1 MPILQ
6 FKYSRDALEID
17 TSSVIVFITTTT
29 SYLIPH
35 TKSATMGFK
44 KMFKKKDPTEAEIR
58 DSMQDAGLLVKTDVN
73 GYNRNKFDSY
83 KGYAAQVTQKTSG
96 GPPPPRSNPY
106 AVQNQQPSGV
116 NPYAAAGGAV
126 GGAASDP
133 YGNGASNDYGNGNT
147 NSGYGNGGNTNSP
160 YNNPN
165 PTPNPYS
172 NSMPQGNEP
181 PAKSSSK
188 FKRFGRSKKEEAAP
202 PPLEDPRLRPRQY
215 GAPTDFN
222 DTERDDYE
230 PVYDVGLPEEP
241 DLPPPPMPGAV
252 NPYASANQGYG
263 SRFGNVDRE
272 LEEEKNELFG
282 PRTDEPPMDSS
293 YNPALSEQQ
302 PKYAESVMSMPRQQ
316 LSQKVRQKEKEPAAA
331 PAPAEFSESAVAVD
345 EEEDLLLGGGS
356 TLNLGRVDSYSYG
369 NEQEYGKQNYSYNYN
384 QGHEFDTVLEEEE
397 KTEQDQEDEDVEAV
411 KQQIRFTKQQSA
423 ASTRNALRHAAEA
436 EESGRNTLGMLGS
449 QGERL
454 YNIHST
460 LALATTQHKIAEDKA
475 KELKTVTRSMF
486 APHVSNPFNS
496 KRRAQEKEDRIRRER
511 AVAQV
516 EREQR
521 RRDAYDSQQRVVGAL
536 DGVGEKSKVRKEMM
550 SKYGSRPGR
559 DRYQFEADEED
570 DILEDEIDNN
580 LDELS
585 GAASRLKKLGLA
597 MNEEVEQQ
605 NEKLDQIAEQTDD
618 LDISV
623 HLNTARLA
631 GIH

>member
-1 MPILQ
+1 
-6 FKYSRDALEID
+6 
-17 TSSVIVFITTTT
+17 
-29 SYLIPH
+29 
-35 TKSATMGFK
+35 MGFK
-44 KMFKKKDPTEAEIR
+44 KMFKKKDPTESEVR
-58 DSMQDAGLLVKTDVN
+58 ESMQDAGLLVKTDVN
-73 GYNRNKFDSY
+73 GYNRNKFDAY
-83 KGYAAQVTQKTSG
+83 KNYAAQVTQKTSG
-96 GPPPPRSNPY
+96 APPPARSNPY
-106 AVQNQQPSGV
+106 AIQNQQPSGG
-116 NPYAAAGGAV
+116 NPYAAAAGAAAGGATSSPY
-126 GGAASDP
+126 GGNDP
-133 YGNGASNDYGNGNT
+133 YGNGASNGNDYGNGN
-147 NSGYGNGGNTNSP
+147 GNGGNTNSP
-160 YNNPN
+160 YNMNN
-165 PTPNPYS
+165 NNNNNTSSPYS
-172 NSMPQGNEP
+172 NINNNSMPQGNEP
-181 PAKSSSK
+181 SAKSSSK

-215 GAPTDFN
+215 GAPADFN

-282 PRTDEPPMDSS
+282 PRSDDPPMDSS
-293 YNPALSEQQ
+293 YNPALSEQ

-316 LSQKVRQKEKEPAAA
+316 LSQKVRQKEPSSAPPPAAESA
-331 PAPAEFSESAVAVD
+331 AAMEYSESAVAVD

-356 TLNLGRVDSYSYG
+356 TLNLGRVDSYNYG
-369 NEQEYGKQNYSYNYN
+369 NDQEYGKQNYSYNYN

-536 DGVGEKSKVRKEMM
+536 DGVGEKSKHRKEMM

-585 GAASRLKKLGLA
+585 SAAGRLKKLGLA

>member
-1 MPILQ
+1 
-6 FKYSRDALEID
+6 
-17 TSSVIVFITTTT
+17 
-29 SYLIPH
+29 
-35 TKSATMGFK
+35 MGLK
-44 KMFKKKDPTEAEIR
+44 KMFKKKDPTESEIR
-58 DSMQDAGLLVKTDVN
+58 ESMQDAGITVKTDVG
-73 GYNRNKFDSY
+73 GYNRNKFDAY
-83 KGYAAQVTQKTSG
+83 KNYAAQVTQKAPNAPS
-96 GPPPPRSNPY
+96 PAKQNPY
-106 AVQNQQPSGV
+106 AVQNKPTAG
-116 NPYAAAGGAV
+116 NPYAAASSGASNSPYS
-126 GGAASDP
+126 AASDP
-133 YGNGASNDYGNGNT
+133 YANG
-147 NSGYGNGGNTNSP
+147 NSGYNGG
-160 YNNPN
+160 YNDSNGNP
-165 PTPNPYS
+165 
-172 NSMPQGNEP
+172 PQP
-181 PAKSSSK
+181 PQPQESSKSSSSR

-202 PPLEDPRLRPRQY
+202 PPPPPAEPKLGPRQY
-215 GAPTDFN
+215 APPAAYD
-222 DTERDDYE
+222 EQPRDDYE

-241 DLPPPPMPGAV
+241 ELPPPPMPGAV
-252 NPYASANQGYG
+252 NPYATANQGYG

-272 LEEEKNELFG
+272 LEEDKNELFG
-282 PRTDEPPMDSS
+282 PREDLPMDSS
-293 YNPALSEQQ
+293 YNPALQE

-316 LSQKVRQKEKEPAAA
+316 LSQKVREKEPAPK
-331 PAPAEFSESAVAVD
+331 PASVAEYSESAVAVD

-369 NEQEYGKQNYSYNYN
+369 NDQEYGKQNYTYNYN

-397 KTEQDQEDEDVEAV
+397 KTEQEQEDEDVEAV

-454 YNIHST
+454 YNIHGT
-460 LALATTQHKIAEDKA
+460 LALATTQHKIAEEKA

-536 DGVGEKSKVRKEMM
+536 DGIGEKSSHRKEMM

-559 DRYQFEADEED
+559 ERYQFEADEED

-585 GAASRLKKLGLA
+585 SAAGRLKKLGLA

>member
-1 MPILQ
+1 MPQ
-6 FKYSRDALEID
+6 
-17 TSSVIVFITTTT
+17 
-29 SYLIPH
+29 
-35 TKSATMGFK
+35 
-44 KMFKKKDPTEAEIR
+44 
-58 DSMQDAGLLVKTDVN
+58 
-73 GYNRNKFDSY
+73 
-83 KGYAAQVTQKTSG
+83 
-96 GPPPPRSNPY
+96 
-106 AVQNQQPSGV
+106 
-116 NPYAAAGGAV
+116 
-126 GGAASDP
+126 
-133 YGNGASNDYGNGNT
+133 NGAPPKES
-147 NSGYGNGGNTNSP
+147 
-160 YNNPN
+160 
-165 PTPNPYS
+165 
-172 NSMPQGNEP
+172 
-181 PAKSSSK
+181 PAKSSK
-188 FKRFGRSKKEEAAP
+188 FKRFGRSKKEEAP

-215 GAPTDFN
+215 VAPTDYN
-222 DTERDDYE
+222 DAERDDYE

-241 DLPPPPMPGAV
+241 ELPPPPMPGAV

-272 LEEEKNELFG
+272 LEEDKTALFG
-282 PRTDEPPMDSS
+282 PRDDPPMDSS
-293 YNPALSEQQ
+293 YNPALSEQ
-302 PKYAESVMSMPRQQ
+302 PKYAESVMSMPRQE
-316 LSQKVRQKEKEPAAA
+316 LSQKVRQKEPPAA
-331 PAPAEFSESAVAVD
+331 PAPQTAAVAEYSEATVAVD

-369 NEQEYGKQNYSYNYN
+369 NEQEYGKQNYTYNYN

-397 KTEQDQEDEDVEAV
+397 KTEQEQEDEDVEAV

-536 DGVGEKSKVRKEMM
+536 DGVGEKSKHRKEMM

-585 GAASRLKKLGLA
+585 NAAGRLKKLGLA

>member
-1 MPILQ
+1 M
-6 FKYSRDALEID
+6 
-17 TSSVIVFITTTT
+17 V
-29 SYLIPH
+29 
-35 TKSATMGFK
+35 
-44 KMFKKKDPTEAEIR
+44 
-58 DSMQDAGLLVKTDVN
+58 DSGLAVKTDVN
-73 GYNRNKFDSY
+73 GYNRNKFDAY
-83 KGYAAQVTQKTSG
+83 KNYAAQVTTKTAAA
-96 GPPPPRSNPY
+96 PPPARANPY
-106 AVQNQQPSGV
+106 AVQNQSSGG
-116 NPYAAAGGAV
+116 NPYAAAAGAS
-126 GGAASDP
+126 GSP
-133 YGNGASNDYGNGNT
+133 YGGG
-147 NSGYGNGGNTNSP
+147 GNGGNGGQDAYGNSNGGYGGSSGGNGGSGGGYGGNGGSNPYGGNGGNAPGNSP
-160 YNNPN
+160 YGAANAAN
-165 PTPNPYS
+165 
-172 NSMPQGNEP
+172 
-181 PAKSSSK
+181 
-188 FKRFGRSKKEEAAP
+188 AP
-202 PPLEDPRLRPRQY
+202 PPPPEKSSRFKLGRKKEQPPPPQPVEDTRLRPRQY
-215 GAPTDFN
+215 AAPSN
-222 DTERDDYE
+222 YDTNEREDYE

-241 DLPPPPMPGAV
+241 ELPPPPMPGAV

-263 SRFGNVDRE
+263 NRFGTVDRE
-272 LEEEKNELFG
+272 LDEDKDELFG
-282 PRTDEPPMDSS
+282 PRDPLESS
-293 YNPALSEQQ
+293 YNPALDQ
-302 PKYAESVMSMPRQQ
+302 PKYAESVMSMPRQEM
-316 LSQKVRQKEKEPAAA
+316 SQKVRTKEAA
-331 PAPAEFSESAVAVD
+331 PSIAETPQEYTESAVAVD

-369 NEQEYGKQNYSYNYN
+369 NQQEYGKQNYSYNYN
-384 QGHEFDTVLEEEE
+384 AGHEFDTVLEEEE

-496 KRRAQEKEDRIRRER
+496 KRRAQEKEDKVRRER

-536 DGVGEKSKVRKEMM
+536 DGTEVGGKSKHRKEMM

-605 NEKLDQIAEQTDD
+605 NTKLDQIAEQTDD

-631 GIH
+631 GIR

>member
-1 MPILQ
+1 
-6 FKYSRDALEID
+6 
-17 TSSVIVFITTTT
+17 
-29 SYLIPH
+29 
-35 TKSATMGFK
+35 MGFK

-58 DSMQDAGLLVKTDVN
+58 DSMQDSGLLVKTDVN

-83 KGYAAQVTQKTSG
+83 KNYAAQVTQKTSG

-106 AVQNQQPSGV
+106 AIQNQQPSGG
-116 NPYAAAGGAV
+116 NPYAAAAGGAT
-126 GGAASDP
+126 SDP
-133 YGNGASNDYGNGNT
+133 YGNGGNDYGNT
-147 NSGYGNGGNTNSP
+147 NSSSNGNTNSP
-160 YNNPN
+160 YSNNGN
-165 PTPNPYS
+165 TNSPYS
-172 NSMPQGNEP
+172 NPNSMPQGNDP
-181 PAKSSSK
+181 PAKSSSSK
-188 FKRFGRSKKEEAAP
+188 FKRFGRSKKEETP

-215 GAPTDFN
+215 GAPGDYN

-241 DLPPPPMPGAV
+241 ELPPPPMPGAV

-272 LEEEKNELFG
+272 LEEDRNELFG
-282 PRTDEPPMDSS
+282 PRSDEPPMDSS
-293 YNPALSEQQ
+293 YNPALSEQ

-316 LSQKVRQKEKEPAAA
+316 LSQKVRQKEKEPAPAA
-331 PAPAEFSESAVAVD
+331 PAEYTESAVAVD

-369 NEQEYGKQNYSYNYN
+369 NDQEYGKQNYSYNYN